1 MKFIF
6 LFLTCLCTFADNISI
21 PVVYISDLNGNFFD
35 IDKNTSYIDIL
46 KQIENFK
53 KLKNYNE
60 PIILNNGSVFWSNQS
75 IKHINSDEKGANF
88 ITELLKTTK
97 FDAITF
103 GRRDFYMPKKNID
116 NIFNDVN
123 TKNIPFLLSNI
134 DCKDLKNPFCKIIQN
149 RKYIIIERNNIK
161 TAVISVVQK
170 EVLTKASKENIEG
183 IDLIDEVET
192 INKLTEYLKQE
203 QKVNVVI
210 LLSQI
215 ETIETTPK
223 KIFELSS
230 KVKGVDIII
239 SNELPNNI
247 IKKVDENFYI
257 VGSDLNKHN
266 INIFSMEFSN
276 ENNNFILKN
285 VSTEV
290 VFNKNEEN
298 FQFNQ
303 LDEKMNYY
311 INDYKAKYNA
321 EIVKINKTLSFDEYI
336 YYLMNIIK
344 QKTKSEIVIY
354 NKKTFNSDIF
364 PITKFTFDVLMKSIT
379 YNENIY
385 TFEIKGALLETFL
398 KKYIFDSNLLFSG
411 VDSSLKINGRTIIP
425 QKKYKIATS
434 KFITNGGDNYF
445 TNDFNITEK
454 TKYGYLKSIIE
465 NHFKQ
470 EKFKNLC
477 DFDIKKDFEKIEDNF
492 LLEFVNNLGFS
503 FLSSNSKN
511 KENYTESKLNKT
523 PLTSFNIDFISTFNA
538 SSQINIIDNKLMINY
553 YLTNNNEKGYEE
565 NKDLITYIFNYK
577 NKYFKINEKSFF
589 IPLPYFEIKTETE
602 FDKPEENKYHNLKTS
617 ASVGISLLSVDE
629 KFEVKGGASATN
641 QLLSDEKPIYGF
653 VIGYLL
659 KPYQIEILKV
669 PFIFESQFDYF
680 GTLDIQNGKNLRT
693 GSGLFKVYIPFFEN
707 FYFNLK
713 AETYIYKEDD
723 KNWSHTRDFLFGVNF
738 LFNKW
743 I

>member
-6 LFLTCLCTFADNISI
+6 LFLICFNIFSENISI
-21 PVVYISDLNGNFFD
+21 PVIYISDLNGNFFD

-46 KQIENFK
+46 KQIEYLK

-60 PIILNNGSVFWSNQS
+60 PIILNNGSTFWSNQS
-75 IKHINSDEKGANF
+75 IKHISSDEKGINF
-88 ITELLKTTK
+88 ITELLKITK
-97 FDAITF
+97 FDAITL
-103 GRRDFYMPKKNID
+103 GRRDFYIPKKNID
-116 NIFNDVN
+116 NISNDLN
-123 TKNIPFLLSNI
+123 TKDIPFLLSNA
-134 DCKDLKNPFCKIIQN
+134 DCKNLNNPFCKIIQN
-149 RKYIIIERNNIK
+149 KKYIIIERNNIK
-161 TAVISVVQK
+161 TGIISVVQK
-170 EVLTKASKENIEG
+170 DVLLKTSKENIEG
-183 IDLIDEVET
+183 IDLIDEIET
-192 INKLTEYLKQE
+192 INKLTEYLKKE

-266 INIFSMEFSN
+266 INMFSMEFSN
-276 ENNNFILKN
+276 ENDNFILKN
-285 VSTEV
+285 VSTEIM
-290 VFNKNEEN
+290 FNKKDEI

-303 LDEKMNYY
+303 LDEKMNFY

-321 EIVKINKTLSFDEYI
+321 EIVKINKTLSFNEYI
-336 YYLMNIIK
+336 YYFMNIIK
-344 QKTKSEIVIY
+344 QKTKAEIVIY

-364 PITKFTFDVLMKSIT
+364 PINKFTFDVLMKSIT
-379 YNENIY
+379 YNENVY
-385 TFEIKGALLETFL
+385 TFEIKGALLEKFL
-398 KKYIFDSNLLFSG
+398 KKYVFDNNLLFSG
-411 VDSSLKINGRTIIP
+411 TDSSLKVNGRAIIP

-434 KFITNGGDNYF
+434 KFIINGGDNYF
-445 TNDFNITEK
+445 IDEFKVFEK
-454 TKYGYLKSIIE
+454 EKQGYLKSIIE

-470 EKFKNLC
+470 DKFKNLC
-477 DFDIKKDFEKIEDNF
+477 DFDIKKDFEKSEDDF
-492 LLEFVNNLGFS
+492 LFEFVNNLGFS

-538 SSQINIIDNKLMINY
+538 SSQINIFDNKLTINY
-553 YLTNNNEKGYEE
+553 YLTNNNEEGYEE
-565 NKDLITYIFNYK
+565 NKDLINYIFNYK
-577 NKYFKINEKSFF
+577 NKYFKINKKSFF

-617 ASVGISLLSVDE
+617 ASAGISLLSIDE
-629 KFEVKGGASATN
+629 KFEVKGGASVTN
-641 QLLSDEKPIYGF
+641 QLLSDEKSVYGF

-680 GTLDIQNGKNLRT
+680 GTLDIQNGKDLRI

-723 KNWSHTRDFLFGVNF
+723 KDWSYTRDFLFGVNF